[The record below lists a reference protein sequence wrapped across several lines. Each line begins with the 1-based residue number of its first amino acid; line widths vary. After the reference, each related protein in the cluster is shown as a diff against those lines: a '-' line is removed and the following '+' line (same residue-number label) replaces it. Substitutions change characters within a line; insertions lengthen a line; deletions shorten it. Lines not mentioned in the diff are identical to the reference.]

1 MKILEIDYGDYSIGL
16 TIYDDS
22 IDFIYLLITIFE
34 KKRILSEKVFV
45 EIQKIIIEEN
55 IKKIII
61 GLAMN
66 MDGTEIG
73 CIEKI

>member
-16 TIYDDS
+16 AIYDNS
-22 IDFIYLLITIFE
+22 IDFIHQLFQFLE

-55 IKKIII
+55 IKK
-61 GLAMN
+61 
-66 MDGTEIG
+66 
-73 CIEKI
+73 